1 MCPSTF
7 IKKGPI
13 SAILKMQLI
22 HGKNKDGYSTNG
34 TIKFIF
40 SDRLSVFDQVV
51 GTVEGRGR
59 ILAEC
64 SRIVFNFLAHND
76 VATAMISG
84 QEDYIIMEKCRPLYF
99 EFIIR
104 NLLTGSAL
112 KRAQKGSLK
121 LPDGMDCK
129 EFASFPQPFIEVSTK
144 KEVKDR
150 YDLSDEDILRIL
162 IVSLPE
168 RDPEESMVI
177 YEKAL
182 TITGRISQL
191 LTTLF
196 DKANLVFV
204 DGKIELGINR
214 ENRLCLI
221 DSFGPDEFR
230 AFDKAWLNSDRK
242 ANPHF
247 YDKQFIRHKLE
258 NTKKTD
264 YERILHETNDSLFS
278 RYNNVT
284 ERLKKASDA
293 LCQL

>member
-1 MCPSTF
+1 MF
-7 IKKGPI
+7 IKKGSI
-13 SAILKMQLI
+13 SAILKMKLI
-22 HGKNKDGYSTNG
+22 HGKNKDGFSTNG
-34 TIKFIF
+34 TIKFVF

-51 GTVEGRGR
+51 GSVEGRGR

-64 SRIVFNFLAHND
+64 SRIVFNFLSQKD

-84 QEDYIIMEKCRPLYF
+84 QEDYIIMEECKPLYF
-99 EFIIR
+99 EFITR

-129 EFASFPQPFIEVSTK
+129 EFASFPHPFIEVSTK

-162 IVSLPE
+162 IISLPE
-168 RDPEESMVI
+168 CDPEESMVI

-182 TITGRISQL
+182 AISERISQL
-191 LTTLF
+191 LAILF
-196 DKANLVFV
+196 DKADLVFV
-204 DGKIELGINR
+204 DGKIELGINK

-230 AFDKAWLNSDRK
+230 AFDKAWLNSNRK
-242 ANPHF
+242 TKPYF

-258 NTKKTD
+258 NAKKTD
-264 YERILHETNDSLFS
+264 YERILHETKESLLS